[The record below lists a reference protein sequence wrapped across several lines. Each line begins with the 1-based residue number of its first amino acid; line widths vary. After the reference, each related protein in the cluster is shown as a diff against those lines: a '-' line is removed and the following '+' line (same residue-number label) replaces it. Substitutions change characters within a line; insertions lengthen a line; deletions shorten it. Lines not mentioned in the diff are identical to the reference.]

1 MQRLKEGDKKAA
13 KTFEPY
19 NQIITVDA
27 GIYLTRKQAARHT
40 PEFRLRGK
48 TR

>member
-1 MQRLKEGDKKAA
+1 MQMLNEGGKKAA

-27 GIYLTRKQAARHT
+27 GIHLVHKQVARRT
-40 PEFRLRGK
+40 I
-48 TR
+48 